1 MYIESATKT
10 FTEFADMKGQ
20 IALDRSFNV
29 GSIAKC
35 RWGLEEMRYYIESIP
50 VGMAVNCVVLVDIE
64 SCLKNCEEGNEDW
77 LYFNSWKEQEYIY
90 IALDGNNRS
99 VSICKYFAEESF
111 GLNPSGS
118 ISIFVPGK
126 GAQTFPLY
134 RGGKFSQL
142 PQAVRDAINCQKLD
156 VKLVKQATRRE
167 ISDFFIRV
175 NSGKPLNDHEKLN
188 AELSKVASF
197 VRDFGFEY
205 EWSFGSQILSENQIV
220 RFSFHELIVSYLSYY
235 THYEKPVT
243 LNIGTFVKAY
253 EENSFEEKAIPGLNK
268 FLKNFLETVVDDND
282 KQFEAAGF
290 GKFEAMDWFIV
301 YDHLIRNNIK
311 IKDVKML
318 LSWFVDTRIKL
329 RENKEH
335 IFTTKRGSLL
345 SYGELTTDDADKL
358 IKRREILVQK
368 LFESDLFD
376 DGVLVEVDDKRLFTE
391 SQRYELWVKQEGV
404 CPATNLEIPIHEI
417 WDGTKWQADHI
428 IEHADGGETSVENG
442 QLIHITAHQKK
453 TGNYNRKKGK

>member
-1 MYIESATKT
+1 MYIESVTKS
-10 FTEFADMKGQ
+10 FPEFADMKGQ

-29 GSIAKC
+29 GSIEKC
-35 RWGLEEMRYYIESIP
+35 RWELEQMRYYIESIP
-50 VGMAVNCVVLVDIE
+50 VGMAVNCVVIIDIE
-64 SCLKNCEEGNEDW
+64 SCLQYCVEGSIDW
-77 LYFNSWKEQEYIY
+77 DYFMSWKNEGYNY

-99 VSICKYFAEESF
+99 VSIYKFFAEESF
-111 GLNPSGS
+111 GLNPSSS
-118 ISIFVPGK
+118 INIFIPGK
-126 GAQTFPLY
+126 GAQTFSLY
-134 RGGKFSQL
+134 RGGKFNQL
-142 PQAVRDAINCQKLD
+142 PQAVRDAMNRQKLD

-188 AELSKVASF
+188 AELTKVAAF

-205 EWSFGSQILSENQIV
+205 EWTFGAQILSDNQIV
-220 RFSFHELIVSYLSYY
+220 RFSFHELIASFLSYY
-235 THYEKPVT
+235 THHEKPIT
-243 LNIGTFVKAY
+243 LNVGTFFKAY
-253 EENSFEEKAIPGLNK
+253 EENSLEEKAIPGLNK
-268 FLKNFLETVVDDND
+268 FLKNFLDTVVEDNE

-311 IKDVKML
+311 IKDSKML

-329 RENKEH
+329 RESKEH
-335 IFTTKRGSLL
+335 VYTNKQGSLKMY
-345 SYGELTTDDADKL
+345 SELTTDDADKL
-358 IKRREILVQK
+358 VIRREILIKK

-376 DGVLVEVDDKRLFTE
+376 DGVLVEVDDKRLYNE
-391 SQRYELWVKQEGV
+391 RQRYELWLKQDGI
-404 CPATNLEIPIHEI
+404 CPATKLEIPIHEI

-428 IEHADGGETSVENG
+428 VEHADGGETSVENG

-453 TGNYNRKKGK
+453 TGNYNRKKVK